1 MYVHNYLYLC
11 IHISHTYVQYIHTYT
26 YIQIVHGGDKM
37 SMCLCP
43 GSVHDARILR
53 ESAVYQ
59 DFERIP
65 RPLTGMKLS
74 SGEKMFSRYFFHNN
88 RF

>member
-1 MYVHNYLYLC
+1 MYIIIYIYAY
-11 IHISHTYVQYIHTYT
+11 IHHMHTYIHTYT

-43 GSVHDARILR
+43 GSVHDAGILR
-53 ESAVYQ
+53 ESAVYR

-74 SGEKMFSRYFFHNN
+74 SGEQMFSRYFFHNN